1 MDILQIIVNMKVRV
15 VKMNYFVFLLKYV
28 FGVKDLVIIQQIVML
43 VVIYLVNFYIIKI
56 DLNKIDLNKIDFKI
70 YYKLKNII
78 LISNIM
84 PLTLNYNDQ
93 IRYNKKLQELI
104 ENNMFDDSETNT
116 LLLFLCNLK
125 KRDYYYFEKR
135 IRDYSTDEE
144 FSYLIDPLTMSN
156 APWNH
161 CNIQHINTLLN
172 NNSKFRNIIENIYY
186 QIKPEKEIIITQEV
200 KNITINKNEQPKKL
214 GGNKNTLLLKME
226 NSMKKKTQK
235 SNRKLKTLECLMRCE
250 ERQSTLNN
258 INNKQKMKKQLKLL
272 KQKNNK

>member
-1 MDILQIIVNMKVRV
+1 